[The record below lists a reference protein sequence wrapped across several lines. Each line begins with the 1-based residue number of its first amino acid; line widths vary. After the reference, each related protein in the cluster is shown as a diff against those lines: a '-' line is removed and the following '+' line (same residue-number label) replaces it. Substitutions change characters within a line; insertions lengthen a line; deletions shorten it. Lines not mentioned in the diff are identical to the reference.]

1 MGDQDIHRRV
11 VPRAAPGASVAV
23 PDPLPLQRALNQC
36 EPLQRL
42 QQRLAQS
49 GARME
54 AVRPLL
60 PAALLRHVR
69 SGPSDDEGWT
79 MLAGNPAVAAK
90 LRQLQPRLEAAL
102 KQKGFQR
109 TGIRIRVQ
117 SPTNP

>member
-1 MGDQDIHRRV
+1 
-11 VPRAAPGASVAV
+11 
-23 PDPLPLQRALNQC
+23 
-36 EPLQRL
+36 
-42 QQRLAQS
+42 
-49 GARME
+49 ME

-90 LRQLQPRLEAAL
+90 LRQPQSWLESGAETE
-102 KQKGFQR
+102 GFPAY
-109 TGIRIRVQ
+109 RIRDPVQ